1 VITKSDKK
9 TAEGRSSSYQETVT
23 ASVSREDD
31 DDAEFEDD
39 NEEEEDPEATATPK
53 LKAVTKVR
61 FFALGPS
68 LFSSLQFSFVR

>member
-1 VITKSDKK
+1 VITKSDRK
-9 TAEGRSSSYQETVT
+9 TTEGRSSSYQETVT

-39 NEEEEDPEATATPK
+39 DEEEEVPEVTAAPK

-61 FFALGPS
+61 FSVLTLQ
-68 LFSSLQFSFVR
+68 LFSSL

>member
-1 VITKSDKK
+1 MITKSDRK

-39 NEEEEDPEATATPK
+39 DEEEEVPEATAAPK

-61 FFALGPS
+61 FSALA
-68 LFSSLQFSFVR
+68 L